1 VVTFYRGVWCPY
13 CNMDLQALEAARPE
27 IESRGASLVAL
38 SMQNASNSRKSGR
51 DNHLGFPILV
61 DYKGQVA
68 DRFGLRFK
76 LSDELVDVYKQFGND
91 LAQINGEPSW
101 MLPMPARYVIDQ
113 GGAVA
118 YAEVNPDY
126 TKRPDPSDLPDP
138 RPARSLK
145 RGVRGRAASERR
157 SDSQLYTTSGGA
169 SRPFERYS
177 YVQVSARSDQRI
189 CR

>member
-1 VVTFYRGVWCPY
+1 MVTFYRGVWCPY

-61 DYKGQVA
+61 DFKGQVA

-126 TKRPDPSDLPDP
+126 TKRPDPSELLPVLG
-138 RPARSLK
+138 SLK
-145 RGVRGRAASERR
+145 AARAA
-157 SDSQLYTTSGGA
+157 A
-169 SRPFERYS
+169 
-177 YVQVSARSDQRI
+177 
-189 CR
+189 